1 MTVLLACMCIACMPG
16 AHKGHNRV
24 PDSLELELRMNV
36 NCYVF
41 AGI

>member
-1 MTVLLACMCIACMPG
+1 MTVLLTCMYIACMPG
-16 AHKGHNRV
+16 AHKGHDRV